1 MTVSSEVKQLYATLK
16 GIEASLSSLYIRTD
30 DEESARIFKEAMQ
43 LVNEV
48 KKDVQSRLGEL
59 EREGL
64 QSREA

>member
-16 GIEASLSSLYIRTD
+16 GIEAILSSLYIRTE
-30 DEESARIFKEAMQ
+30 DEKSARILKEAMQ

>member
-48 KKDVQSRLGEL
+48 KKDVQSRVGEL

>member
-16 GIEASLSSLYIRTD
+16 GIEASLSSLSIRT
-30 DEESARIFKEAMQ
+30 EEKESARILKEAMQ

-48 KKDVQSRLGEL
+48 KKDVQSRVGEL

-64 QSREA
+64 QSRKA